1 MVKEIEQR
9 IQAGGNPMTRWE
21 TVFVKTN
28 KKDLVKLIPFILILL
43 ILEEALPLFVLY
55 APFLLPS
62 TCLLVSQR
70 NRIITTRATK
80 QSSLVSSS
88 LDALPRIAGLQEANP
103 KLICGLLSLS
113 TFGPSSL
120 QRRRLD
126 SHLLEIQ
133 IDDNLLLQ
141 EALGRPSGVAANLSH
156 DEMVQALSDR
166 GFITTDVNFDYARR
180 SFEWYFAQTSRQGG
194 LDDRAALVAQS
205 ALHSQQQLR
214 REKQ

>member
-9 IQAGGNPMTRWE
+9 VQAGGTPMTRWE

-28 KKDLVKLIPFILILL
+28 KKDLVKYVYPVPAPPAFDQTSRLIPFILILL

-88 LDALPRIAGLQEANP
+88 LDVLPRIAGLQEANP
-103 KLICGLLSLS
+103 KLICG
-113 TFGPSSL
+113 
-120 QRRRLD
+120 
-126 SHLLEIQ
+126 
-133 IDDNLLLQ
+133 
-141 EALGRPSGVAANLSH
+141 
-156 DEMVQALSDR
+156 
-166 GFITTDVNFDYARR
+166 
-180 SFEWYFAQTSRQGG
+180 
-194 LDDRAALVAQS
+194 
-205 ALHSQQQLR
+205 
-214 REKQ
+214 